1 MSELLDFGLIVLVVA
16 AGFLLMLLTT
26 KVTERFPIP
35 APVLFLVYPLL
46 LRHETGHPLGFLDAE
61 LDEGWKRE
69 TSWLGPIAGIRE
81 GLRAGWAGV
90 LQLASGSND
99 HLYWTH
105 VRDTPPLRVAA
116 INLEQL
122 AFLCLFVALT
132 VIVWRRFGS
141 AYGLY
146 CAVSL
151 AIPLSMPA
159 ERWPLVSI
167 PRFGL
172 VVFPFFLALASL
184 GGRPRVHQA
193 IVGASAIFLGVAV
206 VQWALWQWVA

>member
-1 MSELLDFGLIVLVVA
+1 M
-16 AGFLLMLLTT
+16 
-26 KVTERFPIP
+26 
-35 APVLFLVYPLL
+35 
-46 LRHETGHPLGFLDAE
+46 
-61 LDEGWKRE
+61 
-69 TSWLGPIAGIRE
+69 
-81 GLRAGWAGV
+81 

-99 HLYWTH
+99 HRYWVF

-122 AFLCLFVALT
+122 AFLVLFVALT
-132 VIVWRRFGS
+132 VVVWRRFG
-141 AYGLY
+141 APYGLY
-146 CAVSL
+146 CTLSL

-159 ERWPLVSI
+159 QRWPLLSI

-184 GGRPRVHQA
+184 GGRPRVHTA
-193 IVGASAIFLGVAV
+193 IVGVSAIMLGVAV